1 MMNYKN
7 ITIFSLIFLSACGS
21 AKKGHPYRPSG
32 KSEAV
37 AIKEKRKKTRR
48 VSANF
53 LRDRY
58 KLCAHKRAL
67 NSAKYELRLLVN
79 REKRYGTRLDFK
91 KNKYK
96 KIILEVGQ
104 QTKTEQRKFENTY
117 SRRLFCTPE
126 EMRHLNL

>member
-7 ITIFSLIFLSACGS
+7 IAIISLFFFSACS
-21 AKKGHPYRPSG
+21 IADKSHPYRPSG
-32 KSEAV
+32 KSEAEV
-37 AIKEKRKKTRR
+37 VKEKSIKTKRISSR
-48 VSANF
+48 F

-67 NSAKYELRLLVN
+67 NSAKYEYRLLRN
-79 REKRYGTRLDFK
+79 REKRYGTNLTDE

-96 KIILEVGQ
+96 KIIIEVGE
-104 QTKTEQRKFENTY
+104 QTTVEQKRFEKTYR
-117 SRRLFCTPE
+117 RRLFCTPE